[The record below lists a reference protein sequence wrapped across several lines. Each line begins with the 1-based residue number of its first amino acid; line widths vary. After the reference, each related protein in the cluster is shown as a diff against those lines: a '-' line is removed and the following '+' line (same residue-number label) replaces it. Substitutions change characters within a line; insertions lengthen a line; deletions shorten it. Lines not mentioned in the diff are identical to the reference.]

1 MKLERFAK
9 IRDHRIFKDFSWS
22 GALEDFGQFNLIYG
36 WNGSG
41 KTTLSN
47 LLRSVQSAAPID
59 EGQIDFVFHGNRVLS
74 IDLPTAVLPQVRV
87 FNRDSVSRSVFES
100 ASGSPGKLPPI
111 YVFGEESA
119 EKQRQVET
127 LKAQLP
133 TIGNAANKAISK
145 AAAAVNDLN
154 EYAASRAREIKNLLV
169 APGGAFNNY
178 NAADFRAQMERFEA
192 NPLPELSPDERQSLL
207 DLKDAKPL
215 PSVTRPVVSFPDV
228 PKLHQEV
235 RDMLQTTVV
244 SNVMAELAADPDV
257 AAWVEKGLP
266 LHTHGGDAKN
276 CKFCDQPLPSE
287 RLRRLEA
294 HFNDQFRQF
303 TGRLQTLIDHI
314 ESARKALEELS
325 LPPSVSLYQ
334 EFQADYQRECLNL
347 KANLSNVNRGLSAL
361 IIAVKE
367 KQSRAFESLQLEDLL
382 AGGTGNGRDE
392 KSFLMAL
399 LSALTAGLPAFGEF
413 MGKSAF
419 SRLQEIIEKHN
430 AKTDSFA
437 EQVKSARARLHQH
450 ELARAFPGLLDY
462 QQRLRVAK
470 DLKEATEKAKKEV
483 EADIKSLEADI
494 LQHRQPA
501 DELNRELIA
510 YLGHDDI
517 QVMVED
523 TGYRLTRRGVFAK
536 DLSEGERT
544 TIAFLHF
551 LKSLDD
557 SSFDLA
563 SGIVVVDDPISSLDS
578 NSIYSAFGFMKRK
591 LINVGQLFVL
601 THNFTFFKE
610 VRNWFKFVNRKSV
623 RLGLPA
629 RFYMLRAGFENG
641 GRSSTIQ
648 MLDPFLRDHESE
660 YHYLFKRVL
669 DAGTL
674 PAGAPLQTYYE
685 LPNLAR
691 RLLES
696 FLVFKVPNKATL
708 HSRLEAIE
716 FDGPKT
722 TRLIRFLDTHSHAEQ
737 IGTGHE
743 EASSLAEA
751 PEILRD
757 MLALMEH
764 CDSGHVQRMKEAV
777 S

>member
-1 MKLERFAK
+1 MRLERFAK
-9 IRDHRIFKDFSWS
+9 IREHRIFKDFSWS

-41 KTTLSN
+41 KTTISN
-47 LLRSVQSAAPID
+47 LLRSVQSGTPIE
-59 EGQIDFVFHGNRVLS
+59 EGQIDFVFNGNRIAS
-74 IDLPTAVLPQVRV
+74 ADLATAVLPQVRV

-100 ASGSPGKLPPI
+100 VGGSPSKLPPI

-119 EKQRQVET
+119 EKQRQVEA

-133 TIGNAANKAISK
+133 AIANAASKAISK
-145 AAAAVNDLN
+145 TAATLNDLN

-178 NAADFRAQMERFEA
+178 NAADFRAQMERFEV
-192 NPLPELSPDERQSLL
+192 NTSSELSPEERQSLL
-207 DLKDAKPL
+207 NLKDAKPL
-215 PSVTRPVVSFPDV
+215 PPVTVPIVTFPDV

-235 RDMLQTTVV
+235 RDILQTTVV

-257 AAWVEKGLP
+257 AAWVEKGLS
-266 LHTHGGDAKN
+266 LHTHESDAKN
-276 CKFCDQPLPSE
+276 CKFCDHPLPSG

-294 HFNDQFRQF
+294 HFNDQYRQF
-303 TGRLQTLIDHI
+303 AGRLQALIDRI
-314 ESARKALEELS
+314 ESAKKALEELS
-325 LPPSVSLYQ
+325 LPSSVSLYQ
-334 EFQADYQRECLNL
+334 ELQSDYQREHLGV
-347 KANLSNVNRGLSAL
+347 KANLTNVNRGLSAL
-361 IIAVKE
+361 ANAVRE
-367 KQSRAFESLQLEDLL
+367 KQGRAFESLQLEDLL
-382 AGGTGNGRDE
+382 AGGTGNGGDE

-399 LSALTAGLPAFGEF
+399 LRALNAGFPAFGEF

-419 SRLQEIIEKHN
+419 SRLEKIIEKHN
-430 AKTDSFA
+430 AITNSFT
-437 EQVKSARARLHQH
+437 EQVKSARARLHQD
-450 ELARAFPGLLDY
+450 ELARAFPGFLDH
-462 QQRLRVAK
+462 REKLRVAK
-470 DLKEATEKAKKEV
+470 ESKETTEQAKNRI
-483 EADIKSLEADI
+483 EADIRSLEADI

-523 TGYRLTRRGVFAK
+523 TGYRLMRRGVFAK
-536 DLSEGERT
+536 NLSEGERT
-544 TIAFLHF
+544 AIAFLHF
-551 LKSLDD
+551 LKSLGD
-557 SSFDLA
+557 SSFDLEN
-563 SGIVVVDDPISSLDS
+563 GIVVVDDPISSLDS

-610 VRNWFKFVNRKSV
+610 VRNWFTFVNHKKL

-629 RFYMLRAGFENG
+629 RFYMLRAGFQNG
-641 GRSSTIQ
+641 ERSSVVQ

-669 DAGTL
+669 DAGAL

-708 HSRLEAIE
+708 HSRLEAVE

-737 IGTGHE
+737 IGAGHD

-764 CDSGHVQRMKEAV
+764 CDGGHVQRMKEAV
-777 S
+777 G